1 MRIER
6 RNKIIR
12 RIEKNLRFHH
22 NDYTCICEDLR
33 ESNRE
38 DEKKYRSQLRDA
50 RLEERDRIRLLE
62 HELRLLSARSNNRG
76 GIK

>member
-1 MRIER
+1 MIIKR

-33 ESNRE
+33 ESTRE
-38 DEKKYRSQLRDA
+38 DEKRYRSQLRDA
-50 RLEERDRIRLLE
+50 RLEELERIRRYE

-76 GIK
+76 GGK